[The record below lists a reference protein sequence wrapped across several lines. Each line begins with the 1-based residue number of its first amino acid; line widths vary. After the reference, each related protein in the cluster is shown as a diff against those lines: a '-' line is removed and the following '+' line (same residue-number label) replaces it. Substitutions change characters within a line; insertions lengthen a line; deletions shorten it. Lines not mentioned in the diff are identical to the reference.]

1 MEMSKE
7 ELTNAIKKLIT
18 VIKPVGVSDITFS
31 LEEMGIRDKEY
42 YMFVKYIVP
51 DDSDYLKRGDIDLRV
66 EWNKEM
72 KKAIKN
78 YFNADVII
86 NSTSIS
92 SESYHNKQKQK

>member
-1 MEMSKE
+1 MEMTE
-7 ELTNAIKKLIT
+7 EQLTNAIKKLIT

-42 YMFVKYIVP
+42 YMFVRYIVP

-66 EWNKEM
+66 KWNNEM

-78 YFNADVII
+78 YFNADVMI
-86 NSTSIS
+86 NSTSIAS
-92 SESYHNKQKQK
+92 QSYHNKQKQK

>member
-66 EWNKEM
+66 KWNNEM
-72 KKAIKN
+72 KKSIKN
-78 YFNADVII
+78 YFNADVMI

>member
-1 MEMSKE
+1 MNMSQE

-42 YMFVKYIVP
+42 YMFVRYIVP

-66 EWNKEM
+66 EWNNEM